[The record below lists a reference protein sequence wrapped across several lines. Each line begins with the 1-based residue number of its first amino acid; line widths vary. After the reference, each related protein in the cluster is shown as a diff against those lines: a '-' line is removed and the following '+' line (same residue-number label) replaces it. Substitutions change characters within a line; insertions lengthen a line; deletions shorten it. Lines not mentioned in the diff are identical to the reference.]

1 MAEIKPQIETFAKI
15 KVVGVGGSGGSSVNR
30 MIASKIRG
38 VEFIAM
44 NTDVQALHASQAQQ
58 KLHIGKS
65 VTRGLGAGMDPE
77 VGAKAAEESQNEIR
91 ELLKGADMV
100 FITCGL
106 GGGTGSGASPAIATM
121 AREVG
126 ALTVAVVTKPFAFEG
141 PARRAIADAA
151 HEKLAAN
158 VDTIITIPND
168 RIMQMIDKKT
178 SLLEAFETVDDVLR
192 QGVQGI
198 SELITQH
205 GHINVDFADVRA
217 IMSNRGSALMGI
229 GLGHGENRAADAAKA
244 AIASPLL
251 EVSIDGAKGILFAV
265 TGGSNL
271 SLYEV
276 NEAAKIITE
285 SADPDVKVI
294 FGTVIDE
301 SMKDEIKITVIAT
314 GFDGRMA
321 PPPRSRL
328 SFSGPIASS
337 QQNTVPVEQAPA
349 SPRPVSPQ
357 PAPTHASQ
365 QQVATQ
371 HLPPEPVSEPL
382 ERVPLQQQPVRTP
395 YPPQPS
401 YAQQAAPAY
410 TVPAEPMRQVVH
422 APAQEYR
429 SAPVPQEMRQGEGF
443 EQDAPMQPAPVEQ
456 VRTVVPPPP
465 IRQVV
470 QPQPAPA
477 YTPPVKK
484 AAPTPQQSEEEAL
497 DIPAFIRKK
506 MM

>member
-106 GGGTGSGASPAIATM
+106 GGGTGSGASPSIASM

-328 SFSGPIASS
+328 SFSGPVASA
-337 QQNTVPVEQAPA
+337 QNPAPVEQAPV
-349 SPRPVSPQ
+349 SPRPAPPQAAPTYAMPPQ
-357 PAPTHASQ
+357 PVVTQ
-365 QQVATQ
+365 QMQ
-371 HLPPEPVSEPL
+371 PEPVPEPL

-410 TVPAEPMRQVVH
+410 AVPAEPMRQA
-422 APAQEYR
+422 APAPVQEYR
-429 SAPVPQEMRQGEGF
+429 SAPTSQEMRQDEGF
-443 EQDAPMQPAPVEQ
+443 EQEAPVQPAPVEQ

-470 QPQPAPA
+470 QPQPAPT

>member
-65 VTRGLGAGMDPE
+65 VTRGLGAGMDPDI
-77 VGAKAAEESQNEIR
+77 GAKAAEESQNEIR
-91 ELLKGADMV
+91 EMLKGADMV

-106 GGGTGSGASPAIATM
+106 GGGTGSGASPYIAGI

-126 ALTVAVVTKPFAFEG
+126 ALTVAVVTKPFSFEG
-141 PARRAIADAA
+141 AARRAIADGA
-151 HEKLAAN
+151 HEKLSGN

-217 IMSNRGSALMGI
+217 IMLNRGSALMGI
-229 GLGHGENRAADAAKA
+229 GLGHGENRASDAAKA

-276 NEAAKIITE
+276 NEAAKIITQ
-285 SADPDVKVI
+285 SADPSVKVI

-314 GFDGRMA
+314 GFDGRA
-321 PPPRSRL
+321 VIQPKPKL
-328 SFSGPIASS
+328 SFSGP
-337 QQNTVPVEQAPA
+337 QAPA
-349 SPRPVSPQ
+349 SRPTPPAPTPSVQPEPQ
-357 PAPTHASQ
+357 PAP
-365 QQVATQ
+365 
-371 HLPPEPVSEPL
+371 EPL
-382 ERVPLQQQPVRTP
+382 ERVPMQQPVRTP
-395 YPPQPS
+395 YPPQPAYG
-401 YAQQAAPAY
+401 YAQQPAP
-410 TVPAEPMRQVVH
+410 Q
-422 APAQEYR
+422 PAQPMEQQPTR
-429 SAPVPQEMRQGEGF
+429 SVPPQPVMEQEAYQVPQPREIVQPEP
-443 EQDAPMQPAPVEQ
+443 QPMYQQPAPQPVQ
-456 VRTVVPPPP
+456 DLPRPLSPQPQ
-465 IRQVV
+465 RQVV
-470 QPQPAPA
+470 QPAPAPS
-477 YTPPVKK
+477 YTPPKK
-484 AAPTPQQSEEEAL
+484 ASAPAPQSEEETL

>member
-106 GGGTGSGASPAIATM
+106 GGGTGSGASPAIASM

-141 PARRAIADAA
+141 PARRTIADAA

-285 SADPDVKVI
+285 SADPEVKVI

-314 GFDGRMA
+314 GFDGRAA

-328 SFSGPIASS
+328 SFSGPVAS
-337 QQNTVPVEQAPA
+337 QQQNATPVEQAPA
-349 SPRPVSPQ
+349 SPRPAPTYSAPPQ
-357 PAPTHASQ
+357 PVAAQ
-365 QQVATQ
+365 QM
-371 HLPPEPVSEPL
+371 PPEPVPEPL

-401 YAQQAAPAY
+401 YAQQHAPSYAAQP
-410 TVPAEPMRQVVH
+410 EPMRQAPV

-429 SAPVPQEMRQGEGF
+429 SAPAPHEVRQDDGF
-443 EQDAPMQPAPVEQ
+443 EQEAPMQSAPVEQ

-470 QPQPAPA
+470 QPQPAPT